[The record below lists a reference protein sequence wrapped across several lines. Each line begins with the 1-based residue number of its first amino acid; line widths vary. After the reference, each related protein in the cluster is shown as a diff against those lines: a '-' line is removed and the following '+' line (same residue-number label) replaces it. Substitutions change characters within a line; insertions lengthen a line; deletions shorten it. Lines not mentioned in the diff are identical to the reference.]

1 MTLMAEVICMT
12 LTPNTY
18 NSARHV
24 YSHVTDLRPIPINQA
39 PQNTPIQTPY
49 TSLAQTVEEL
59 GGDSNSKFSV
69 KQSPNSS
76 ILGLKFLNLDFWL
89 DNYKILMLVGQD
101 SCVCGVVCD
110 MCSSA
115 VHKPA
120 PTQYTSAVAQ

>member
-18 NSARHV
+18 NPARHV

-69 KQSPNSS
+69 NQFPNPL
-76 ILGLKFLNLDFWL
+76 ILGLEILDLDFGL
-89 DNYKILMLVGQD
+89 DN
-101 SCVCGVVCD
+101 
-110 MCSSA
+110 
-115 VHKPA
+115 
-120 PTQYTSAVAQ
+120 